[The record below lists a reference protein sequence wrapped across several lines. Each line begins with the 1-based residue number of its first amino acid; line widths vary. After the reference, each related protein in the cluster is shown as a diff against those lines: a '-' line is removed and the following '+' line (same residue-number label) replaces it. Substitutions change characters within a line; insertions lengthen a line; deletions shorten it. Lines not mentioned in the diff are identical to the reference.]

1 MMIMR
6 RREGEKILIGDNI
19 VIHITQIGRNR
30 VRIGIDAP
38 VEIPI
43 VAEEVRRVAESN
55 TAAASTRP
63 EAVMSLVDRFQAAGF
78 RQPLPEHAD
87 TPEGLGVG

>member
-30 VRIGIDAP
+30 VKIGIEAP
-38 VEIPI
+38 REITI
-43 VAEEVRRVAESN
+43 VAEELKRVEEAN
-55 TAAASTRP
+55 TAAAGISPDDVLGILGQLSRIP
-63 EAVMSLVDRFQAAGF
+63 LV
-78 RQPLPEHAD
+78 
-87 TPEGLGVG
+87 

>member
-6 RREGEKILIGDNI
+6 RREGEKILIGDDI

-38 VEIPI
+38 REVAI
-43 VAEEVRRVAESN
+43 VAEEVKRVEEAN
-55 TAAASTRP
+55 TAAANTKP
-63 EAVMSLVDRFQAAGF
+63 EDVLELLQKLQVRAS
-78 RQPLPEHAD
+78 
-87 TPEGLGVG
+87 

>member
-6 RREGEKILIGDNI
+6 RREGEKILIGDDI

-38 VEIPI
+38 REVSI
-43 VAEEVRRVAESN
+43 VAEEVKRVEEAN
-55 TAAASTRP
+55 AAS
-63 EAVMSLVDRFQAAGF
+63 AGTK
-78 RQPLPEHAD
+78 PSDILEL
-87 TPEGLGVG
+87 LGRLQRRTV